1 MKILCFGSCN
11 IDYTYFLDHIVIPGE
26 TTDSRSLQVS
36 CGGKGLNQSIAAVMA
51 GSTVYHAGKIGND
64 GDILRRILSD
74 SGVNA
79 SYLETI
85 EEKSGHAIIQ
95 VSRAGQNS
103 IILYS
108 GANHKIDKDYIDRV
122 LNDFSNGDI
131 LILQNEINNVEY
143 IVEKAYEKG
152 LTTVLN
158 PAPFNEKIAKID
170 FNKIAFLILNEVEAA
185 GLTGTTTPNDAIKI
199 LLEKY
204 PHIKIV
210 LTLGEKGSIFADKD
224 VHIFQEAFP
233 VTAVDTTGAG
243 DTFIGFFV
251 SETAN
256 GKDVKTALEIAAAA
270 AALSVTKKGAAIA
283 IPNYNEVLNFLK

>member
-26 TTDSRSLQVS
+26 TTDSASLQVS
-36 CGGKGLNQSIAAVMA
+36 CGGKGLNQSIAAGRA

-74 SGVNA
+74 SGVNTF
-79 SYLETI
+79 YLETI

-143 IVEKAYEKG
+143 IVEKA
-152 LTTVLN
+152 
-158 PAPFNEKIAKID
+158 
-170 FNKIAFLILNEVEAA
+170 
-185 GLTGTTTPNDAIKI
+185 
-199 LLEKY
+199 
-204 PHIKIV
+204 
-210 LTLGEKGSIFADKD
+210 
-224 VHIFQEAFP
+224 
-233 VTAVDTTGAG
+233 
-243 DTFIGFFV
+243 
-251 SETAN
+251 
-256 GKDVKTALEIAAAA
+256 
-270 AALSVTKKGAAIA
+270 
-283 IPNYNEVLNFLK
+283 